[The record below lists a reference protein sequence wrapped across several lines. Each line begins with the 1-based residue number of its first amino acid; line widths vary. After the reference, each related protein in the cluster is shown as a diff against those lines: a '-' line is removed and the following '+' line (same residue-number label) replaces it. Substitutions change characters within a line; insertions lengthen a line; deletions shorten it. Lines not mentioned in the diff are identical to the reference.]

1 VTDEALERAE
11 PIRAYRAWRHR
22 PPAQSARL
30 ESFGGQ
36 TTWTPKRWMRAECKV
51 MRAMGTHAAPASG
64 CSCGIYATK
73 DLALVAGLRL
83 LAVVGNETSVMIGI
97 VELAGTIIEHDFGY
111 RAEYARVAALLPRP
125 GQESAAEWIAAVYG
139 VPVSSQLIDQWDDL
153 PQPTPSAKARIPP
166 LVSASVIPAPR
177 PTPRHRGKRKIEEKM
192 AGRWKTPFRS
202 RPPRRHAAGF
212 APVGVPGREMIRT
225 SRRSR
230 LLAALLLSLVIRGG
244 ATMNPAT
251 PTVPASNRVGPVP
264 DRCERWLAG
273 VSTRGS
279 RA

>member
-1 VTDEALERAE
+1 MSGHRLRRRHEHREGAPHHPRPEAGARGAAPRAHRPAFAAESSRPGAGARPRACTDKVTDEALERAE

-97 VELAGTIIEHDFGY
+97 VELADTIIEHDFGY

-166 LVSASVIPAPR
+166 LVSASVTPAPR
-177 PTPRHRGKRKIEEKM
+177 PT
-192 AGRWKTPFRS
+192 
-202 RPPRRHAAGF
+202 HA
-212 APVGVPGREMIRT
+212 
-225 SRRSR
+225 
-230 LLAALLLSLVIRGG
+230 
-244 ATMNPAT
+244 
-251 PTVPASNRVGPVP
+251 
-264 DRCERWLAG
+264 
-273 VSTRGS
+273 TRGS
-279 RA
+279 ARSRRRWPDDGRHPSDRGHRAGTLPGSPQLACRGVR